1 MNTLLGLLC
10 VLICTVIQCAFI
22 AAVRIGIR
30 KRGLP
35 SRIADQFF
43 KLTALLSAVTIWLF
57 IGMLVQVAVWA
68 VVFVAVGE
76 IDGLLTAAYFS
87 MVNFTSLGYGD
98 ITLSADRAI
107 LGPMEAANGIL
118 MLGLS
123 TSALFSILRDVATA
137 DQSR

>member
-1 MNTLLGLLC
+1 MNVLIGLLC

-30 KRGLP
+30 KRALP
-35 SRIADQFF
+35 SRIADHFF
-43 KLTALLSAVTIWLF
+43 KLTVLLSAVTLVLF
-57 IGMLVQVAVWA
+57 IGMLVQVTVWA
-68 VVFVAVGE
+68 VVFVSVGE
-76 IDGLLTAAYFS
+76 IDGLLTATYFS

-98 ITLSADRAI
+98 ITLSADWAI

-123 TSALFSILRDVATA
+123 TSALFAVLRDVAIA
-137 DQSR
+137 GQRR

>member
-1 MNTLLGLLC
+1 LNVLLGLLC

-22 AAVRIGIR
+22 AIVRIGIH
-30 KRGLP
+30 KRALP
-35 SRIADQFF
+35 PRIAGQFF
-43 KLTALLSAVTIWLF
+43 KLTALLSAVTIVLF

-76 IDGLLTAAYFS
+76 VEGFRTAAYFS

-123 TSALFSILRDVATA
+123 TSAMFAVLRDVDIAG
-137 DQSR
+137 QQR

>member
-1 MNTLLGLLC
+1 MNILLGILC
-10 VLICTVIQCAFI
+10 VLICTVIQCAVI
-22 AAVRIGIR
+22 AAVRIHMN
-30 KRGLP
+30 KRALP
-35 SRIADQFF
+35 LQVAGQFF
-43 KLTALLSAVTIWLF
+43 IFTAMLSAVTIVLF

-68 VVFVAVGE
+68 VVFVAIGE
-76 IDGLLTAAYFS
+76 IDGFLTAAYFS

-123 TSALFSILRDVATA
+123 TSALFAFLRDVAIA
-137 DQSR
+137 DQRR